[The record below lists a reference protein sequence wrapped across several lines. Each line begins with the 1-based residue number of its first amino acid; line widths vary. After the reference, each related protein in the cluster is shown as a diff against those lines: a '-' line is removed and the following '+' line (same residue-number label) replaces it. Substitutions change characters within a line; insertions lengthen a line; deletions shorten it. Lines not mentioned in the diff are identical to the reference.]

1 MNIVWFF
8 VGLAVIGAIWAIADA
23 VLGRRRPSLVDE
35 ALFERYVRALEPA
48 LGWDGPPLALT
59 GKLRRTARQHWNR
72 LRRSALAGELVE
84 PRLHLRPVSRA
95 IVDQLPAR
103 LRAAWLLR
111 PPREQDELAEQAYL
125 AAISLAMVEA
135 GGAQ

>member
-48 LGWDGPPLALT
+48 LGWNGPPLALT

-72 LRRSALAGELVE
+72 LRRSALGGELVE

-111 PPREQDELAEQAYL
+111 PLREKDELAEQAYL